1 MELGGFGLSEDELK
15 ALGFKTRQEAEGV
28 FRESA
33 PERAQVGPSTPRD
46 PSHWMWLWTL
56 AVLAVMGWA
65 ASANRHLPS
74 PVPANRPDTLFS
86 SARAMSQLVEIAR
99 KPHPPASQEHAR
111 VRDYLVEKLG
121 SMGLDP
127 QLQDATTL
135 SPGPN
140 TVEAVATRNILAR
153 IPGSES
159 TGAVLLTA
167 HFDAVPLSPGAGEA
181 GVGVA
186 TILETLRAILAG
198 EPLRNDLI
206 VLLSDGSARGLA
218 GLRAFTEGHPW
229 MADVAIVMSVDM
241 QGVSGPAFAFENPKE
256 NAGLI
261 RGVAASNPHPVA
273 SSLWREMAP
282 PEAYGAD
289 LIPFR
294 ERGIPG
300 LSLTALGGRDAY
312 HQPDDRAERVSERT
326 LEHHGLQLLAMA
338 RHFGNADLA
347 TVFAEGDTE
356 LGYLSF
362 PMIGLV
368 YQGIDWA
375 AFTSLLLMGLWVVA
389 GALLRFR
396 GGSYAGVGVGA
407 LLGLGVAA
415 AGVGIGWC
423 LLEVGRRLHPEYG
436 LLESAFFD
444 DGTQFLVLT
453 VLEVALVT
461 GAYGLA
467 RLHFRARELMVGAM
481 VLPVLAGAW
490 AGFRHP
496 SGAMGLHLATGLAL
510 LTAGLMA
517 GLGAR
522 RARGRW
528 VWTLVMLASGG
539 ILLVLVPNLEAMAA
553 ISTFRGAPLV
563 GGAMA
568 TGFLLLLP
576 SADWLQRPRRWRVP
590 ALGVLVAGVSFVFTL
605 PAIRGPERHPTFSSL
620 VYLVDDTLPPLDLSP
635 EVNGSDG
642 SASETPP
649 KALPPRRVSGRWLT
663 VPGPGES
670 WARSWVLEEMIRPVS
685 PGILLLPEEERYVV
699 AGAGPDTHLTPPGI
713 WLLEERLEAGLR
725 HLRLAIRS
733 EMGSD
738 MMGIRI
744 EEGVGEITGVGP
756 EDCPESGTGP
766 LRQAIYWGPPPEGFL
781 TVDILSDPEQEP
793 VRLVILEHHL
803 RPEEVLGSDFFRR
816 DATLRPDPH
825 TGSDRIIQ
833 RTRITLGLEPL
844 DDSTMGG

>member
-33 PERAQVGPSTPRD
+33 PERARAGPPTPRV

-56 AVLAVMGWA
+56 AVLAGMGWA

-99 KPHPPASQEHAR
+99 KPRPPASQEHTR
-111 VRDYLVEKLG
+111 VRDYLVAKLG

-127 QLQDATTL
+127 QLYDATTL
-135 SPGPN
+135 SPELN
-140 TVEAVATRNILAR
+140 AVEAVATRNILAR

-167 HFDAVPLSPGAGEA
+167 HYDAVPLSPGAGEA

-218 GLRAFTEGHPW
+218 GLRAFTQGHPW
-229 MADVAIVMSVDM
+229 MADVAFVLSVEM
-241 QGVSGPAFAFENPKE
+241 QGVSGPAFTFESLDD
-256 NAGLI
+256 NAALI

-273 SSLWREMAP
+273 SSLWRGMAP
-282 PEAYGAD
+282 PEAYGAS

-300 LSLTALGGRDAY
+300 LNLTALGGRDAY

-326 LEHHGLQLLAMA
+326 LEHHGLQLLALA

-347 TVFAEGDTE
+347 TVFTGDDTE
-356 LGYLSF
+356 VGYLSF
-362 PMIGLV
+362 PLIGLA
-368 YQGIDWA
+368 YQGIDWT
-375 AFTSLLLMGLWVVA
+375 AFTALLLMGLWVVA

-396 GGSYAGVGVGA
+396 MGSYAGVGVGA
-407 LLGLGVAA
+407 LLGLGL
-415 AGVGIGWC
+415 AGAGAGIGWG

-444 DGTQFLVLT
+444 DGTQFMVLA

-461 GAYGLA
+461 AAYGVA
-467 RLHFRARELMVGAM
+467 RLRFRAGELMVGAL
-481 VLPVLAGAW
+481 VLPVAAAAW
-490 AGFRHP
+490 VGFRYP
-496 SGAMGLHLATGLAL
+496 SGAMALHLPTGLAL
-510 LTAGLMA
+510 LTVGLMA

-576 SADWLQRPRRWRVP
+576 SAEWLGRPSRRRVP
-590 ALGVLVAGVSFVFTL
+590 ALAALVAGASFVLTL
-605 PAIRGPERHPTFSSL
+605 PAIRDAERHPTFSTL
-620 VYLVDDTLPPLDLSP
+620 VYLVDDTLPPVDLSP
-635 EVNGSDG
+635 GVNGPDG
-642 SASETPP
+642 SVSGTPP
-649 KALPPRRVSGRWLT
+649 ESLPPRRVSGRWLT
-663 VPGPGES
+663 VPGPGEA
-670 WARSWVLEEMIRPVS
+670 WARSWVAEEETRPVS
-685 PGILLLPEEERYVV
+685 PGTLLLPEEERYVV
-699 AGAGPDTHLTPPGI
+699 AGTGPETHLTPPRI
-713 WLLEERLEAGLR
+713 WLVENRLEAGLR

-733 EMGSD
+733 EMESD
-738 MMGIRI
+738 MLGIRI
-744 EEGVGEITGVGP
+744 EEGAAEVTGVGL
-756 EDCPESGTGP
+756 EDCPDAGTGP
-766 LRQAIYWGPPPEGFL
+766 LRKVIHWGLPQGGFL
-781 TVDILSDPEQEP
+781 TVDLLSDPEQEP
-793 VRLVILEHHL
+793 VRLEVLEHNL
-803 RPEEVLGSDFFRR
+803 RPEEALGSDFFRR
-816 DATLRPDPH
+816 NGSLRPNPH
-825 TGSDRIIQ
+825 TGSDRVIQ
-833 RTRITLGLEPL
+833 RTRVTLGFEPL
-844 DDSTMGG
+844 EDPVIGG